1 MGAENAILYYEA
13 AQTARGWQQLTDS
26 GDHLKFT
33 AQHKPWSRAGS
44 ADYKVRLIGLATG
57 GAVTGNG
64 VNDQVSVAALTAYM
78 PHVSGADSDG
88 LIAVAANSA
97 LALGAR
103 PTASNK
109 MVSSITVNGSGALA
123 VVAGTEGASVSA
135 TRAVAGGP
143 PLIPDGSIEI
153 AQVTR
158 SGSTAAPVV
167 TATDVSQVP
176 GTSQERYDY
185 PVQAA
190 VDSLLGTVTFTPA
203 LDLIHTGTI
212 ARRVYAS
219 YSTPVFAPVAKS
231 ADFVPPATSYSVSS
245 TAIYGGAIGSSSA
258 SLGQGSFTAYLADG
272 VTDPLLNKAGQ
283 NLLFKFF
290 PDRNKAPYTLAQ
302 GILGITQ
309 SFPASGAVSAACTI
323 SAEAEAERYAA

>member
-1 MGAENAILYYEA
+1 MGAQQIRYEA
-13 AQTARGWQQLTDS
+13 GQTQYGWTALTDS
-26 GDHLKFT
+26 GDATTFKG
-33 AQHKPWSRAGS
+33 AVAPWSDVGRDYVLSDVRA
-44 ADYKVRLIGLATG
+44 YGLATG

-64 VNDQVSVAALTAYM
+64 ANDQVSVAALTAYM

-103 PTASNK
+103 PTGSNK

-176 GTSQERYDY
+176 GLTQEYAGY
-185 PVQAA
+185 PVAT
-190 VDSLLGTVTFTPA
+190 VDSLSGVVTYSPA
-203 LDLIHTGTI
+203 LDAAHTGGIT
-212 ARRVYAS
+212 RRVYAN
-219 YSTPVFAPVAKS
+219 YSTPVFVSVGRAVDFKEPVY
-231 ADFVPPATSYSVSS
+231 SYSVNS
-245 TAIYGGAIGSSSA
+245 TEYYGGAIGASSRSI
-258 SLGQGSFTAYLADG
+258 SQGGFTAYPDNATTDALRALAG
-272 VTDPLLNKAGQ
+272 S
-283 NLLFKFF
+283 NLFF
-290 PDRNKAPYTLAQ
+290 RYKEDRNKPAYLVCQ
-302 GILGITQ
+302 GILGVDPTR
-309 SFPASGAVSAACTI
+309 PASGAVSLACTI
-323 SAEAEAERYAA
+323 SSESPAKLFAS